1 MSFTRDTSARRL
13 KIALL
18 GATILSG
25 LAIGATAAHAQTA
38 APAATAPATDDSTV
52 VVVTGYRGSLQSSTQ
67 AKKRAVG
74 FEDAIFAEDI
84 GKFPDTNIAESFN
97 RIPGIV
103 ISRDINGDGVN
114 VSIRGLGTSF
124 TRVLLNGAPV
134 AVASTGSTD
143 SQNTNREVD
152 LDLFPTEL
160 FTQLTVDK
168 SPQASMVEGG
178 AAGTVNMRQARPF
191 DHKGELLSYSFD
203 GTKSSNDAK
212 WGDKA
217 SLLGS
222 KTWDHWGVLGGITV
236 TDQQVANKGFET
248 IGWTNAGLTFQQCGD
263 TPTGSLTATSTD
275 PACNTTGGGNWSI
288 PNTVPANTG
297 NSSLVTGA
305 TITPALLQSLNP
317 GLSLAQISNAIIP
330 RLGRP
335 MNEYGTRDRVSGVF
349 GLEWRPNDD
358 FHAYLDTMYAYKKN
372 KMQRT
377 DMDWVGR
384 NGSMIPVNM
393 KVDNTSCTNGC
404 VVTDATFLNS
414 QFFLEYRPYT
424 ETTQFTGINPGF
436 DWKLNDRLTLSGS
449 ANYTRSTFHRESP
462 SFLVITAPS
471 SGLTVTYHN
480 GGDIPTMSSNVDLNN
495 PANFQWNGGRVN
507 IQDEKRI
514 TETKGVRGDLKWG
527 DSQFN
532 IQVGA
537 SYDDTSRSI
546 TAFDNSQ
553 AWQNAV
559 CGDNPSIYVPGP
571 NSQPACKGDN
581 LTTAAALAAGYPA
594 YPGLGT
600 GYTSGNTTPLTYAGS
615 LVPNLALA
623 QYLAPGPNGY
633 ITVNWPAFAAASKYQ
648 QFHDAAPL
656 ATASNTGASG
666 GFVEEKVQGAYIQVN
681 GDRDIFGNR
690 LRWNAGI
697 RAITTDQTIGGYV
710 SIPDPRNTPP
720 APAVAPADGGKYP
733 NTVKFVET
741 KSTYKDYLPSFN
753 AAYSLTDKLLARLSL
768 STTMTRANP
777 NSELPGLNFSS
788 PSADTGTVGNPDLKP
803 YISKNTDFGLE
814 YYTGKEGY
822 LSATYFHKNITGFTA
837 NGNST
842 VPFSSLA
849 AYGVTYD
856 ALTPTQQAAINA
868 RGGPSNANVVLTE
881 QVNASGLL
889 KINGLELNWVQ
900 PLEQWWAPLAG
911 FGYSTNATYIH
922 QTGTGAAPAIATGV
936 PKMTYNVTLY
946 YEGHGLSIHLSDNYN
961 GGSQASGANQ
971 NGITA
976 AAFFND
982 SRSQIDLSS
991 SYDLGSWGIAKNTQ
1005 ITLDATNITNTKI
1018 RQYFQFKNATF
1029 TEYQPGSTVM
1039 VGIRGKF

>member
-1 MSFTRDTSARRL
+1 MSFMREKSVRGL
-13 KIALL
+13 KMALL

-25 LAIGATAAHAQTA
+25 AAVSAVAAQAQTTA
-38 APAATAPATDDSTV
+38 TPAAAATDDSTV

-74 FEDAIFAEDI
+74 FEDSIFAEDI

-97 RIPGIV
+97 RIPGII

-168 SPQASMVEGG
+168 SPQASLVEGG

-191 DHKGELLSYSFD
+191 DHKGEQISYSID

-217 SLLGS
+217 SILAS
-222 KTWDHWGVLGGITV
+222 KTWDHWGVIGGISI

-248 IGWTNAGLTFQQCGD
+248 VGWTNANLSATQD
-263 TPTGSLTATSTD
+263 TLPTI
-275 PACNTTGGGNWSI
+275 NTTGGGNWTI
-288 PNTVPANTG
+288 PGTVPANAG
-297 NSSLVTGA
+297 NGLTTGA
-305 TITPALLQSLNP
+305 TINQAFLLAENP
-317 GLSLAQISNAIIP
+317 GLNITQIDNAIIP
-330 RLGRP
+330 RLGRN
-335 MNEYGTRDRVSGVF
+335 MNEYGTRKRTSGIF
-349 GLEWRPNDD
+349 GLEWRPSDD
-358 FHAYLDTMYAYKKN
+358 FHAYLDTMYAYKQN
-372 KMQRT
+372 KEQRT

-384 NGSMIPVNM
+384 NGSMIPINM
-393 KVDNTSCTNGC
+393 KVDQSDCTNGC
-404 VVTDATFLNS
+404 TVTDGTFANS

-424 ETTQFTGINPGF
+424 ETTQFVGVNPGF
-436 DWKLNDRLTLSGS
+436 EWKLNDRLTFTAS

-480 GGDIPTMSSNVDLNN
+480 GGDIPTITSNVDLNN

-514 TETKGVRGDLKWG
+514 TDTKGVRGDLKWG

-537 SYDDTSRSI
+537 AYDDTSRSI

-559 CGDNPSIYVPGP
+559 CGDNPNIYLPGP
-571 NSQPACKGDN
+571 NTQPACKGDN
-581 LTTAAALAAGYPA
+581 LTTAAAIAAGYPS
-594 YPGLGT
+594 YPALGT
-600 GYTSGNTTPLTYAGS
+600 GYTSGNTTPLAYAGS
-615 LVPNLALA
+615 LIPNSALS
-623 QYLAPGPNGY
+623 QYLSPGPYGY
-633 ITVNWPAFAAASKYQ
+633 ITVNWPAFANASKYQ

-656 ATASNTGASG
+656 ATSSNTGASG

-681 GDRDIFGNR
+681 GDRDVFGNR

-697 RAITTDQTIGGYV
+697 RALTTDQTIGGYV
-710 SIPDPRNTPP
+710 SVPDPRNAQDPDGAGPLP
-720 APAVAPADGGKYP
+720 ASCPGGGANLRDGSCYP

-753 AAYSLTDKLLARLSL
+753 AAYSLTDKLLARASL

-777 NSELPGLNFSS
+777 NSMLPGLNFSS

-803 YISKNTDFGLE
+803 YLSNNVDFGLE

-822 LSATYFHKNITGFTA
+822 LSATLFNKSIKGFTS
-837 NGNST
+837 NGNTT
-842 VPFSSLA
+842 VPFSALA
-849 AYGVTYD
+849 AYGITYD

-868 RGGPSNANVVLTE
+868 RGGANAANVVLTE

-889 KINGLELNWVQ
+889 KIHGLELNWVQ
-900 PLEQWWAPLAG
+900 PLEQWYAPLSG
-911 FGYSTNATYIH
+911 FGYSANATYIH
-922 QTGTGAAPAIATGV
+922 QTGTGAAPAIAIGV

-946 YEGHGLSIHLSDNYN
+946 YEGHGLSVHLSDNYN

-1005 ITLDATNITNTKI
+1005 ITLDATNLNNAKI
-1018 RQYFQFKNATF
+1018 RQYFQFKNATY
-1029 TEYQPGSTVM
+1029 TEYDPGSTLM